1 MAILVR
7 EVWAMTGT
15 PEDMRAAARER
26 AEERPGRIPAP
37 DGLLPPMLWGT
48 GLLTCAPV
56 TEADAGREAKS
67 SGQ

>member
-26 AEERPGRIPAP
+26 AEERRGRIPAP
-37 DGLLPPMLWGT
+37 DGLLPPVLWGA

-56 TEADAGREAKS
+56 TETEAGGEVKS

>member
-15 PEDMRAAARER
+15 PKDIHAAVRER
-26 AEERPGRIPAP
+26 TEKRRGSIPAP

-48 GLLTCAPV
+48 GLLTCTPV
-56 TEADAGREAKS
+56 TEAEADREAKS
-67 SGQ
+67 PGQ